1 MRQPLSLRV
10 RLLLLA
16 AAALAASASSACA
29 LFAEPNYI
37 TYAIGS
43 PGARDI
49 VVTRPNGEDSLTLTA
64 GTEWQS
70 GDNYAPL
77 WDPTRQRVAFLSDR
91 DGNVEVYAMLAD
103 GSTYTRVTNSEFREN
118 QVSWSANGESIAY
131 TSETPDGKR
140 SVHHVAF
147 ADLKPTPVIFGSEG
161 ETDPAWS
168 PVEHVI
174 VFAKLNADGSSAG
187 IFLRDPTNVNEV
199 QLTAGPHRFPV
210 WSPDGTRL
218 AYISTQHEEQED
230 IYIVGVSPAGWTV
243 APFRVTSSPGRDY
256 APAWSPD
263 GSMIAFLSDRE
274 GNVEIYTTSSAQTQ
288 EPAARLT
295 RNAVDELSVEWGPT
309 GQLLFPSG
317 PEGDTGLFVMGADG
331 QGQRRLTSGA
341 PATLPDW

>member
-1 MRQPLSLRV
+1 MRQLPFRV

-16 AAALAASASSACA
+16 AAALAASAASACA
-29 LFAEPNYI
+29 LFAQPNYI

-49 VVTRPNGEDSLTLTA
+49 VITRPNGEDSFTLTA
-64 GTEWQS
+64 DTEWQT
-70 GDNYAPL
+70 GDHYAPL

-103 GSTYTRVTNSEFREN
+103 GSSYTRVTNSEFMEN

-131 TSETPDGKR
+131 TSETPDGMR

-168 PVEHVI
+168 PAEHVI
-174 VFAKLNADGSSAG
+174 VFAKLNAEGESIG
-187 IFLRDPTNVNEV
+187 IYLRDPTNVNEV

-218 AYISTQHEEQED
+218 AYISTQNDRQED
-230 IYIVGVSPAGWTV
+230 IYIIGVSSAGWTV
-243 APFRVTSSPGRDY
+243 APFRVTTSSGRDY

-263 GSMIAFLSDRE
+263 GSMIAFLSDRD
-274 GNVEIYTTSSAQTQ
+274 GNTEIYTTTSAQTQ
-288 EPAARLT
+288 EPPTRLT

-309 GQLLFPSG
+309 DLLLFPSG
-317 PEGDTGLFVMGADG
+317 PDDDTDLFVMGADG